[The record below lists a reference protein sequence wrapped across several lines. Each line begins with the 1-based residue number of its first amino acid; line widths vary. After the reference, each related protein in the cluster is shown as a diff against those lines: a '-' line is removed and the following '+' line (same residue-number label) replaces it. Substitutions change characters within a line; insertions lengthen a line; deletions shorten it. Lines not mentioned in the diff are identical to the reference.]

1 MASLNLLA
9 RYGMHATYYIPSGLV
24 CFPSK
29 TMNCATSQYLTLPD
43 ARKIAAAG
51 HEIGGLTVSHVS
63 LDTSMPTAEAQ
74 REICADRVNLLR
86 WGFPVTDFAYPFTVA
101 QPRIESLVSRARG
114 WRAGAARWR
123 PAATPGTAR
132 KANCRSSTGCSPTPR
147 AARSRSGSFRGT
159 PATPPRSLPSRTW
172 CGRSSACRK
181 W

>member
-63 LDTSMPTAEAQ
+63 LDTSMPTARPGA
-74 REICADRVNLLR
+74 RSMPTGWRPAYH
-86 WGFPVTDFAYPFTVA
+86 WGFPVTDFAYPSRW
-101 QPRIESLVSRARG
+101 PSRASSRWSPTRG
-114 WRAGAARWR
+114 WRAGAPLADRGYSR
-123 PAATPGTAR
+123 DGK
-132 KANCRSSTGCSPTPR
+132 KANCR
-147 AARSRSGSFRGT
+147 
-159 PATPPRSLPSRTW
+159 
-172 CGRSSACRK
+172 
-181 W
+181 